1 MNFIG
6 IENDL
11 LSGFCVYSKFECGD
25 VENLLEMHH
34 GKDYCVQQFGNCYK

>member
-25 VENLLEMHH
+25 VENLLVINC
-34 GKDYCVQQFGNCYK
+34 GKDYCVQQF